1 MKDFMTKTFRSGYG
15 YSEDM
20 TINELAY
27 GIWQTFAD
35 VEETQIFDCEF
46 WECMQDSL
54 TQSEQD
60 LLASIFTDMKHEIFE
75 FIKKDLVPSMLKRTL
90 PEWEQE

>member
-27 GIWQTFAD
+27 GIWLAFAD
-35 VEETQIFDCEF
+35 VEEMEIFDCEF
-46 WECMQDSL
+46 WECMEDSL
-54 TQSEQD
+54 TAGEQD
-60 LLASIFTDMKHEIFE
+60 LLGSIFIDMKHEIFE
-75 FIKKDLVPSMLKRTL
+75 FIEKDLVPKMLKRTYS
-90 PEWEQE
+90 EWAQE

>member
-27 GIWQTFAD
+27 GIWLAFAD
-35 VEETQIFDCEF
+35 VEEMEIFDCEF
-46 WECMQDSL
+46 WECMEDSL
-54 TQSEQD
+54 TDGEKD
-60 LLASIFTDMKHEIFE
+60 LLGCIFIDMKREIFQ
-75 FIKKDLVPSMLKRTL
+75 FIEKDLVPKMLKRTL

>member
-15 YSEDM
+15 YLEDM

-27 GIWQTFAD
+27 GIWLSFAD
-35 VEETQIFDCEF
+35 VEEMQIFDCEF
-46 WECMQDSL
+46 WESMEDCL
-54 TQSEQD
+54 TDDEQD
-60 LLASIFTDMKHEIFE
+60 LLGCVFIDMKHEIFQ
-75 FIKKDLVPSMLKRTL
+75 FIEKDLVPKLLKRTL